1 MSFTERSATMRRIT
15 VLLAVAVATSLT
27 AAATLARAAGPTQDS
42 ISIDETFAKTDCGF
56 PIQEHDVLT
65 LKFATW
71 TDGAGAPTR
80 QLVTA
85 PGARLTFTN
94 PATGASVSTANPFTV
109 HRTFNADGS
118 VTIALTGLDFVIRG
132 GGHVYVNSGRLLLVF
147 ANGSVQPIASSG
159 PSADLCEALTA
170 AIG

>member
-1 MSFTERSATMRRIT
+1 MSVTERSATMRRIT

-147 ANGSVQPIASSG
+147 ANGSVQPLASSG
-159 PSADLCEALTA
+159 PSAELCEALTA

>member
-1 MSFTERSATMRRIT
+1 MRRIT

-27 AAATLARAAGPTQDS
+27 AAATLARAAAPGQES
-42 ISIDETFAKTDCGF
+42 ISIDETFTQSFCGF

-71 TDGAGAPTR
+71 TDATGAPTR

-85 PGARLTFTN
+85 PGARITWTN
-94 PATGASVSTANPFTV
+94 LATGASVSSPNPFAV
-109 HRTFNADGS
+109 HKRFNADGS
-118 VTIALTGLDFVIRG
+118 VTIALTGLNFVIRG
-132 GGHVYVNSGRLLLVF
+132 GGRVYVDSGRELLVF
-147 ANGSVQPIASSG
+147 ANGSVQPVAGSG
-159 PSADLCEALTA
+159 PSDDLCEALRA

>member
-1 MSFTERSATMRRIT
+1 MRRIT
-15 VLLAVAVATSLT
+15 VLLAVAVATSLS
-27 AAATLARAAGPTQDS
+27 AAATLARAAAPMQDS
-42 ISIDETFAKTDCGF
+42 ISIDETFTKSDCGF

-65 LKFATW
+65 LKFTTW
-71 TDGAGAPTR
+71 TDASGAPVR
-80 QLVTA
+80 GLVTA

-94 PATGASVSTANPFTV
+94 LATGASVTTANPFTV

-132 GGHVYVNSGRLLLVF
+132 GGHVYVNAGRLLLVF
-147 ANGSVQPIASSG
+147 ANGSVEPVASSG